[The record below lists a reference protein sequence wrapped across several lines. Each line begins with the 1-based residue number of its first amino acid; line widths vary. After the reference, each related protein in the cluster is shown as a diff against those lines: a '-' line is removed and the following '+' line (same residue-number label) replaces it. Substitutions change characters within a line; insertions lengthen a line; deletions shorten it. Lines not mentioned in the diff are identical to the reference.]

1 MPIQSLPHH
10 KSVPGPAGG
19 DDCNDSLRIVC
30 VIHSLAGGGAE
41 RVMAGL
47 TSRLAARGH
56 QVRLVTLDDGR
67 DDRHDVDPAVE
78 RVCLDVMGDSPG
90 KFTAIR
96 NNRARLAALR
106 AAIRS
111 YAPQV
116 VLSFCDSTNVLT
128 LLAATGLGVPV
139 VVSERSDP
147 SEHAMSPLWSRLR
160 RWTYRRAARLVALSD
175 TSARSMAAWNRRP
188 VAVIPSAVEAPE
200 ETDANPDP
208 AERRSPSGSGRK
220 TILGVGRLAKEKGF
234 DRLIDAFT
242 QLAGEF
248 PDWRLRIAGE
258 GPQRPRLEAMIAASG
273 CAERIQLLGWQ
284 RPITPLYRA
293 ADLFV
298 LPSRYEGFPSALLEA
313 MACSVASVAVDCESG
328 PREII
333 RNGVDGVL
341 TSAEAL
347 PAEMRR
353 LMQDQPLREQLAQR
367 AAGVVDRFGWDAM
380 VERYLEV
387 LREAV

>member
-1 MPIQSLPHH
+1 MPIQSLSHH
-10 KSVPGPAGG
+10 KSVPGQAGG
-19 DDCNDSLRIVC
+19 DDCNDCLRIVC

-67 DDRHDVDPAVE
+67 GDRHDVHPGVE
-78 RVCLDVMGDSPG
+78 RVCLDVMAASSG
-90 KFTAIR
+90 TVAAVR

-106 AAIRS
+106 AAIRA

-116 VLSFCDSTNVLT
+116 VLSFCDATNVLT
-128 LLAATGLGVPV
+128 LLATAGLGVPV

-147 SEHAMSPLWSRLR
+147 GEQAMSPLWGRLR
-160 RWTYRRAARLVALSD
+160 RWTYRRAARLIALSD
-175 TSARSMAAWNRRP
+175 SSARSMAAWNRHP
-188 VAVIPSAVEAPE
+188 VAVIPSAVAAPE
-200 ETDANPDP
+200 EADADSDP
-208 AERRSPSGSGRK
+208 AESRRRLGSGRK
-220 TILGVGRLAKEKGF
+220 TILGVGRLSEEKGF
-234 DRLIDAFT
+234 DRLIDAFS

-248 PDWRLRIAGE
+248 PDWQLQIAGE

-273 CAERIQLLGWQ
+273 WAERIELLGWQ

-313 MACSVASVAVDCESG
+313 MACSVAALAVDCESG

-341 TSAEAL
+341 TSADAL

-353 LMQDQPLREQLAQR
+353 LMLDESLRERLGQR
-367 AAGVVDRFGWDAM
+367 ATEVVDRFGWEAM
-380 VERYLEV
+380 VERYLQV